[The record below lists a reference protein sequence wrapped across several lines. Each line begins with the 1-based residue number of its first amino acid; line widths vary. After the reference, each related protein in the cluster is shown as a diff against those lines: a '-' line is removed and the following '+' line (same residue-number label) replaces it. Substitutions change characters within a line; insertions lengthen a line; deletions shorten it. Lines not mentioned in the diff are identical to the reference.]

1 MEISSNNEITYSV
14 SYRGDQLIKPSKIL
28 MKINDNLPGGKEGL
42 LLGYKPEVTK
52 SERKV

>member
-28 MKINDNLPGGKEGL
+28 MKINDEL
-42 LLGYKPEVTK
+42 LLGEKPEVTK